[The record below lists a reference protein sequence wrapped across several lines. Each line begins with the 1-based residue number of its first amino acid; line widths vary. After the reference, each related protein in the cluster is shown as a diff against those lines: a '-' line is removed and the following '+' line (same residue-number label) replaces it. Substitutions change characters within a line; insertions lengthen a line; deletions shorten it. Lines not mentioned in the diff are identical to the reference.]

1 MHFFHFWN
9 GRAVRNLNTEESIA
23 YFENY
28 CGRSSLRNIIRWY
41 LNFVKRVFCRSSW
54 LLRSSHEQFST
65 YFFLL
70 LRMLCLSLYNQA
82 GYWQMQGSYA
92 TGLVCLCSPWKNRYD
107 GILSG
112 FLKVRFIY
120 FVVFY
125 WTWCSSQKKDN
136 SDIIIYIHFL
146 FFILLFSVGFVNM
159 PYLCI

>member
-1 MHFFHFWN
+1 MA
-9 GRAVRNLNTEESIA
+9 GLLEISTLRKASLILKIIVEEVLWGTLSDDTWI
-23 YFENY
+23 
-28 CGRSSLRNIIRWY
+28 
-41 LNFVKRVFCRSSW
+41 
-54 LLRSSHEQFST
+54 LLRGCFVDLHDCLGHPMNSFPHI
-65 YFFLL
+65 FFLL